1 VQLRSSAGMAHVRV
15 LVLSPH
21 PNVTTPSPPH
31 PTPAS
36 SSRSVDTVS
45 LSRILHRWPC
55 RCLCRHRSE
64 ESLSGR
70 ILDVL
75 GPVEAILAAARR
87 GKVWSVLPLRI
98 LRRQSLMP
106 APTKLPSEV
115 SPFGSCLLPRPGIL
129 RRPLHRLENLAWDS
143 LPELV
148 YTYMF
153 SPFVSHNFRTN
164 SY

>member
-1 VQLRSSAGMAHVRV
+1 MAHVRV

-115 SPFGSCLLPRPGIL
+115 SPFGSCLPPPPALASSSWDTPPTPSSFGEPSMRL
-129 RRPLHRLENLAWDS
+129 AARACLH
-143 LPELV
+143 V
-148 YTYMF
+148 HVF
-153 SPFVSHNFRTN
+153 SICFTQF
-164 SY
+164 